1 MVCWQAGV
9 LFVWLVRCVH
19 MMHVQLQTNPRRP
32 RIAGSS
38 RHSPGAVGM
47 RSSRPGVRRLRAIPQ
62 DPQPTPEPLKHS
74 GAAVVVRCA
83 GMTERLPLICVAGL
97 GHGLFQCFSYKPRSF
112 HCVPAGW
119 QRDALDLHR
128 HRFADRPDRLRGP
141 GLVVALLLVC
151 DTAGQANGVWLF
163 AWLVTE

>member
-97 GHGLFQCFSYKPRSF
+97 GHGFNVSLTNQGHSTACRL
-112 HCVPAGW
+112 AGNGM
-119 QRDALDLHR
+119 HSTCI
-128 HRFADRPDRLRGP
+128 GI
-141 GLVVALLLVC
+141 ALL
-151 DTAGQANGVWLF
+151 TALTGSVVLAS
-163 AWLVTE
+163 